1 MSMLPNACCRPQTN
15 DREEGLKK
23 YNIVNERNTMFANA
37 CCPPQ
42 TNDREHS
49 LKKRTMGDIGGSS
62 GDNRNYPLLEE
73 DTSSSSSEQE

>member
-1 MSMLPNACCRPQTN
+1 
-15 DREEGLKK
+15 
-23 YNIVNERNTMFANA
+23 MFANA

-49 LKKRTMGDIGGSS
+49 LKKRTIGDIGGSS

>member
-1 MSMLPNACCRPQTN
+1 MKEIQYWQW
-15 DREEGLKK
+15 KK

-49 LKKRTMGDIGGSS
+49 LKKRTIGDIGGSS
-62 GDNRNYPLLEE
+62 GDNMNYPLLEE